1 MVFIVFLLDFRTVQ
15 TVRYFFFSFFF
26 YLQRI
31 TVAINCGARICNG
44 GDNTS
49 PFMLMSIHAIDRFN
63 KDNNPGYTD
72 KIVEFVHG
80 ETKIPGNKYV
90 L

>member
-1 MVFIVFLLDFRTVQ
+1 
-15 TVRYFFFSFFF
+15 
-26 YLQRI
+26 
-31 TVAINCGARICNG
+31 
-44 GDNTS
+44 
-49 PFMLMSIHAIDRFN
+49 MLMSIHAIDRFN

>member
-1 MVFIVFLLDFRTVQ
+1 MVFIVFLLDFRTVP
-15 TVRYFFFSFFF
+15 TVRYFVFHFF

-31 TVAINCGARICNG
+31 TVAINCGSRVCNG

-49 PFMLMSIHAIDRFN
+49 PFMLISIHAIDRFN
-63 KDNNPGYTD
+63 KDSNPGYTD
-72 KIVEFVHG
+72 KIVEFVKG
-80 ETKIPGNKYV
+80 ETNIPGNKYV